1 MTTFYKIDNGRAQVG
16 SGDIIPEGFLE
27 YSIYDEP
34 KELTDALLIEQKE
47 LELQAWKASRLEA
60 ISKIIVETS
69 TGKKFNGDED
79 SQIRMNRTWVLMKD
93 GATTKWSLADTP
105 TGFMTLVTKEEL
117 KEACILA
124 GDAQTALWEYKE

>member
-1 MTTFYKIDNGRAQVG
+1 MKTFYRIENGRAQVG
-16 SGDIIPEGFLE
+16 SGTIVPEGFLE
-27 YSIYDEP
+27 YSMYDEP

-47 LELQAWKASRLEA
+47 VELQAWKASRLDA
-60 ISKIIVETS
+60 VSKIVVETS

-79 SQIRMNRTWVLMKD
+79 SQVRMNRTWTLMEE

-117 KEACILA
+117 KEACRLA
-124 GDAQTALWEYKE
+124 GEAQTALWEYNE